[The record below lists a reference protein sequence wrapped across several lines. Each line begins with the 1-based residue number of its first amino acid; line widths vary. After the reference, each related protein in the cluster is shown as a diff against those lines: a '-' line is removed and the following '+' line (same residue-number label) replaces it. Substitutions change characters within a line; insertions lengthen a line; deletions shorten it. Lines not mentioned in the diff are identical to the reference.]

1 MKKEEY
7 QNVRRKHLRT
17 RSKREVSFVTRIEE
31 KKKHNN
37 VKEFSYTSGK
47 RAKT

>member
-1 MKKEEY
+1 MKKEY
-7 QNVRRKHLRT
+7 QKVRRKYLRT
-17 RSKREVSFVTRIEE
+17 RSKREVSFVTKIEG
-31 KKKHNN
+31 KKTNN